1 MTTSRDIN
9 ALFTAI
15 DATWPAAA
23 VIERGPWILRE
34 GQGGGKRV
42 SAATAK
48 DAVSE
53 SDIDLAEKAMHMLG
67 QQPLFMLRICDHA
80 LDAMLAVRGYQI
92 VDPVEILWCPI
103 DLLTDKPIPPV
114 TTFTIWEPLA
124 IMREIWAKAGIGAA
138 RLAVMHRAKVKTAV
152 FARWNQK
159 PAGTAFVAVH
169 DDVAMVH
176 AVEVLPEHRRQG
188 VAGWIMRQAAFWAR
202 AHGAQRMA
210 VLCTKEN
217 LGALRLYNGLG
228 FERAGEYHYRYNPKD
243 GDPRN
248 G

>member
-1 MTTSRDIN
+1 MKNSPDMN
-9 ALFTAI
+9 ALFRAI

-23 VIERGPWILRE
+23 FIERGPWILRE
-34 GQGGGKRV
+34 GKGGGKRV
-42 SAATAK
+42 SAATARGP
-48 DAVSE
+48 VSE
-53 SDIDLAEKAMHMLG
+53 DDIELAEHAMHMLG
-67 QQPLFMLRICDHA
+67 QQPLFMLRASDKA
-80 LDAMLAVRGYQI
+80 LDVMLAARGYEI

-103 DLLTDKPIPPV
+103 DHLTDKPIPPV

-124 IMREIWAKAGIGAA
+124 IMQEIWAQAGIGAA
-138 RLAVMHRAKVKTAV
+138 RLEVMHRTKIKTAV
-152 FARWNQK
+152 FARWNQR

-169 DDVAMVH
+169 DDIAMVH

-188 VAGWIMRQAAFWAR
+188 VAGWMMRQAAFWAR
-202 AHGAQRMA
+202 DHGARQMA
-210 VLCTKEN
+210 VLCTKAN
-217 LGALRLYNGLG
+217 VSALRLYNGLG

>member
-1 MTTSRDIN
+1 MT
-9 ALFTAI
+9 ALFEAI

-23 VIERGPWILRE
+23 FIERGPWTLRE

-42 SAATAK
+42 SAATARQ
-48 DAVSE
+48 AVSE
-53 SDIDLAEKAMHMLG
+53 HDVDAAEKAMHLLD
-67 QQPLFMLRICDHA
+67 QQPLFMLRSSDKV
-80 LDAMLAVRGYQI
+80 LDGMLAARGYRI
-92 VDPVEILWCPI
+92 IDPVEILCCDI
-103 DLLTDKPIPPV
+103 DRLTDRPIPPV
-114 TTFTIWEPLA
+114 TAFTIWEPLA
-124 IMREIWAKAGIGAA
+124 IMEEIWAQAGIGAA

-159 PAGTAFVAVH
+159 PAGTAFIAVH
-169 DDVAMVH
+169 EGIAMVH
-176 AVEVLPEHRRQG
+176 AVEVLSEHRRQG

-202 AHGAQRMA
+202 NRGAQCMA
-210 VLCTKEN
+210 VLCTKDN
-217 LGALRLYNGLG
+217 AGALQLYNGLG